1 MEPEDHCRLIP
12 VARTDDWR
20 DRVSSGHLKPK
31 EAGLCKAMIRRVLR
45 LGLGPGLPSRGLR
58 TRRGGFTLGK
68 AEGSSR
74 ENLTVVLGRPKPPY
88 R

>member
-1 MEPEDHCRLIP
+1 MEPEEHCRLIP
-12 VARTDDWR
+12 GARTDDWG
-20 DRVSSGHLKPK
+20 DGVSSRHPKPK

-45 LGLGPGLPSRGLR
+45 LGLGAGLPNRGLR

-74 ENLTVVLGRPKPPY
+74 ENLTVVLGSPKPPY